1 MKNKT
6 AKKQK
11 PVVLNGLLYFSGD
24 DGSED
29 YESLCLLPRPYTHSA
44 GVLVNLLMTL
54 SGKKASVR
62 YYISDNPIESEDA
75 VSEAYFSTLTGAVD
89 ALYLV
94 NYSDYT
100 GYLWTDENLK
110 VGGHDLMAELKNY
123 AGKYL
128 LLVAEIEKDLVA
140 E

>member
-75 VSEAYFSTLTGAVD
+75 VSEAYFSTLTGHRNQNSGRPKPNDSTIVGTG
-89 ALYLV
+89 LTRWMPRRT
-94 NYSDYT
+94 YSATRSFSISATNSRYFP
-100 GYLWTDENLK
+100 
-110 VGGHDLMAELKNY
+110 A
-123 AGKYL
+123 
-128 LLVAEIEKDLVA
+128 
-140 E
+140 